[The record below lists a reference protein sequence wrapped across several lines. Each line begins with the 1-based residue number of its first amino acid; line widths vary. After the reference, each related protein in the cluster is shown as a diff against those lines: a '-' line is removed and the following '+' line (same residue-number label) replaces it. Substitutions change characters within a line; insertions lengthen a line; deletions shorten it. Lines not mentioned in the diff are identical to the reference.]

1 MVIIMIRQL
10 FCKKAFFMFNFSSI
24 IVEERLHSLITLLKN
39 LRVKV
44 TEYN

>member
-24 IVEERLHSLITLLKN
+24 IVEELHSLITLLKN